1 MEEGGLTES
10 SSITRSAKKLR
21 VFRDELVEVAGKW
34 LSGSGTSSSSSSAL
48 SRADSAE
55 IGKEVV
61 DQDSDK
67 NSVQPLLVS

>member
-1 MEEGGLTES
+1 MEEGGVTES

-21 VFRDELVEVAGKW
+21 AFRDELIEVARKW
-34 LSGSGTSSSSSSAL
+34 LSGYATSGSSAPNWAG
-48 SRADSAE
+48 STE

-67 NSVQPLLVS
+67 DL